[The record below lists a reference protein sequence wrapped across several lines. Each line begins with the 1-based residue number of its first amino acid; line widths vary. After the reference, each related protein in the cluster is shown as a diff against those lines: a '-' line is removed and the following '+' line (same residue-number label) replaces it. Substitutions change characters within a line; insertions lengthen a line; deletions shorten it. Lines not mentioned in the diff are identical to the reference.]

1 MKAAE
6 CTAACAAAMIAWL
19 AGAEGARADN
29 QPVIAVPGNWQ
40 VPVVINGMPATGALV
55 VGDWGLYAPGRVV
68 PEIYAPVLL
77 PPIEPDRAYFPTAGR
92 RPRYG
97 RQEVFVRRH
106 FYPQAPSFHRAWSTE
121 SGRGPVTEYPPF
133 EPPPVI
139 MGPRGRQ

>member
-19 AGAEGARADN
+19 AGAEGTRADN

-77 PPIEPDRAYFPTAGR
+77 PIEPDRAFFPTAGR

-97 RQEVFVRRH
+97 RQEVLVRRH

-139 MGPRGRQ
+139 MGPRSRQ